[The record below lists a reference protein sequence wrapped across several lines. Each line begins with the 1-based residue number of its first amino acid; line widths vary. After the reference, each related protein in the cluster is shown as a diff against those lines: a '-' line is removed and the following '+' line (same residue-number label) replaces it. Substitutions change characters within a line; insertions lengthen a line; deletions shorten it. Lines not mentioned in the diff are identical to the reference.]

1 MSEDFLKSTGNVMNI
16 GRDVEKMR
24 WPRILEKVMNDMV
37 RHVNVQDFFYLS
49 FDIESKLKKPF
60 SICITGF

>member
-1 MSEDFLKSTGNVMNI
+1 
-16 GRDVEKMR
+16 MR
-24 WPRILEKVMNDMV
+24 WPRILEKVMNDIV